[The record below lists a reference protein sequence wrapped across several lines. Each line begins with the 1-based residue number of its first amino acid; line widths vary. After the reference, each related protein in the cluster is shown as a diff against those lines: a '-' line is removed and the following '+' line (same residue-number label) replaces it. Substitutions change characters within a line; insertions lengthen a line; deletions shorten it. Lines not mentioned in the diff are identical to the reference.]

1 MWPEMTVLVFT
12 REFPCGVCGVVTEQH
27 VTNSG
32 DTISQVLTHKHGV
45 LVGLEVGRCHRVV
58 WKQGLEV
65 LVDELIPGK
74 LVTCATV
81 GLWEVNTGGA
91 VISVERVRVRP
102 QKIDACSYQNNTIQ
116 AMAKHRQTHRKPTI
130 RDLLAG
136 CQHTERVD
144 EFKLAE
150 TIMSASAVMDF
161 WHARMMWDRAN
172 CTFLPVC
179 WIGGGVIYEQ
189 LKNLCTF
196 EKCHQTNGTDSEIV
210 MKMTATT
217 LSVSVCPI
225 AFFLRFI
232 MLVRGLLLPVQNV
245 VLALK
250 VRCLSQLFDW
260 MRVFGLGVVTIMLVY
275 DDTQPDLEKLY
286 NQWSADSKA
295 ARSMIV
301 PVMARPGAVM
311 AADAMVGVLS

>member
-1 MWPEMTVLVFT
+1 M
-12 REFPCGVCGVVTEQH
+12 
-27 VTNSG
+27 
-32 DTISQVLTHKHGV
+32 
-45 LVGLEVGRCHRVV
+45 
-58 WKQGLEV
+58 
-65 LVDELIPGK
+65 
-74 LVTCATV
+74 
-81 GLWEVNTGGA
+81 
-91 VISVERVRVRP
+91 
-102 QKIDACSYQNNTIQ
+102 
-116 AMAKHRQTHRKPTI
+116 
-130 RDLLAG
+130 
-136 CQHTERVD
+136 
-144 EFKLAE
+144 
-150 TIMSASAVMDF
+150 
-161 WHARMMWDRAN
+161 
-172 CTFLPVC
+172 
-179 WIGGGVIYEQ
+179 IYEQ

-210 MKMTATT
+210 MKMTAMT

-232 MLVRGLLLPVQNV
+232 MLVRRLVLSVQKV